1 MKYFI
6 LLLFVFLSG
15 CASVHV
21 KTENCQADYY
31 SLFKDIDAA
40 TIMVCG
46 GNMEIIESNS
56 NVTTINTALELLKSV
71 Q

>member
-6 LLLFVFLSG
+6 FLLVVTLSG

-40 TIMVCG
+40 TITVCG